1 MVVVAEQ
8 FVSAVD
14 RWWDMT
20 FPPGSHKPEYD
31 EFKSDLVLA
40 DLWVADMVLPFVRHG
55 VARADPIGIP
65 EELAALHQ
73 RAVDLRLEA
82 VKESDRL
89 LTEWYVEYATTLR
102 DLYAMYLA
110 ALAAPV
116 ASAAM

>member
-1 MVVVAEQ
+1 MVVSAEQ
-8 FVSAVD
+8 FVGAVD

-20 FPPGSHKPEYD
+20 FPPGSDRPEYD

-55 VARADPIGIP
+55 VVRPDPIGIP
-65 EELAALHQ
+65 DKLEALDR

-102 DLYAMYLA
+102 DVYALYLDR
-110 ALAAPV
+110 LTIV
-116 ASAAM
+116 

>member
-1 MVVVAEQ
+1 MVVGAEQ

-20 FPPGSHKPEYD
+20 FPPGSDKDAYD
-31 EFKSDLVLA
+31 DFKSDLVLA

-55 VARADPIGIP
+55 VVRPDPIGISDR
-65 EELAALHQ
+65 LAALHD

-82 VKESDRL
+82 VKESDRH

-102 DLYAMYLA
+102 DVYRMYLERVT
-110 ALAAPV
+110 V
-116 ASAAM
+116 A